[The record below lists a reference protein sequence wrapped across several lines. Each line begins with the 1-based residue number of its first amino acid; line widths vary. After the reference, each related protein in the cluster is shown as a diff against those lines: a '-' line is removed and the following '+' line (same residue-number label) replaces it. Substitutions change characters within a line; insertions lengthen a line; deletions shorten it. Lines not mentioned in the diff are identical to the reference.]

1 MPRPMPNQNHH
12 DKKSSIF
19 HDFGLRNAV
28 FSETISDEKRYT
40 SIVARV

>member
-1 MPRPMPNQNHH
+1 MPWLIPNQNHH
-12 DKKSSIF
+12 DKKSSIS

-28 FSETISDEKRYT
+28 FSETIPDEKRYT